1 MVEKGKVLVVDDDG
15 QPIGVY
21 DDQFVEFELKKFGP
35 IDKEA
40 SIEVR
45 EELVKDVIKYIDEN
59 PDLMLVIL
67 DWNLGEGVTTYEIVK
82 NLKGQHPNISFA
94 ICTSDPDE
102 VNVFLN
108 RMGVEGVKVIEK
120 LSKDYHSFVEEVL
133 NRRTSIEVM

>member
-35 IDKEA
+35 INKEA
-40 SIEVR
+40 SKEVR

-59 PDLMLVIL
+59 PDLVLVIL

-94 ICTSDPDE
+94 ICTRAPDE
-102 VNVFLN
+102 ANEF
-108 RMGVEGVKVIEK
+108 
-120 LSKDYHSFVEEVL
+120 
-133 NRRTSIEVM
+133 